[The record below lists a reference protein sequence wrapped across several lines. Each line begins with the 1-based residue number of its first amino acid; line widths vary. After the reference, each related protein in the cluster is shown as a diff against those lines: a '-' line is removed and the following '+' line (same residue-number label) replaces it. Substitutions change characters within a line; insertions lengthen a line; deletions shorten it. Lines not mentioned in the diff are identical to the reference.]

1 MLDDSFGDVL
11 NVDVFEKRL
20 DRIEAKLDSV
30 SVTLTHLA
38 RIDERLTGGHKRI
51 DRHEQRLDLLEDQ
64 QRTIESRIAETMG
77 KSMIVE
83 RGAWVVFAA
92 VIAGLAEIF

>member
-1 MLDDSFGDVL
+1 MRDGEDVTRSR
-11 NVDVFEKRL
+11 VDGQREL
-20 DRIEAKLDSV
+20 TKLDGV
-30 SVTLTHLA
+30 SQTLTHLA

-64 QRTIESRIAETMG
+64 QRTIETRIAETMG

-83 RGAWVVFAA
+83 RGAWA
-92 VIAGLAEIF
+92 VLSAGATGIAQIF